1 LKREIEGRI
10 LRILANIGILALM
23 ILALSFLNINIPSIL
38 TVIPQEGF
46 TVVAALTLMI
56 TVILFFIAL
65 RIILDLIRL
74 VDIASNTL
82 LKRIP
87 GFNPDRSPSIIRA
100 LKEIAIVFLLAIA
113 ISITT
118 PLTSSIPGVGG
129 WLSIALT
136 IAAFTFSLIL
146 LYDAGKTI
154 YAAFETSIQTLIDK
168 ITMHNEENR
177 NKI

>member
-1 LKREIEGRI
+1 
-10 LRILANIGILALM
+10 
-23 ILALSFLNINIPSIL
+23 
-38 TVIPQEGF
+38 
-46 TVVAALTLMI
+46 
-56 TVILFFIAL
+56 
-65 RIILDLIRL
+65 
-74 VDIASNTL
+74 
-82 LKRIP
+82 
-87 GFNPDRSPSIIRA
+87 
-100 LKEIAIVFLLAIA
+100 LKEVSIVFLLAIA